1 MTTARW
7 TSMPSPIGP
16 LLLAAD
22 AQGQLTG
29 VFMDVRAHDR
39 GTVQPGWV
47 RDDDAFSAARRQL
60 DEYFAG
66 TRTTFGLALN
76 PAGTPFQRLVW
87 DALRAIPYGEVRSY
101 GAIAEQ
107 IGRPG
112 AARAVGL
119 ANGSNP
125 IAVIVPCHRVIGAS
139 GALTGYGG
147 GLPRKQF
154 LLDLEARVVSGQ
166 AALYA

>member
-1 MTTARW
+1 MTATRW
-7 TSMPSPIGP
+7 TSMPSPIGT
-16 LLLAAD
+16 LLLTAD
-22 AQGQLTG
+22 EQRRLTG
-29 VFMDVRAHDR
+29 VFMDVRSHGP

-47 RDDDAFSAARRQL
+47 RDDDTFGAAVRQL
-60 DEYFAG
+60 GEYFAG
-66 TRTTFGLALN
+66 TRTTFDLALN
-76 PAGTPFQRLVW
+76 PSGTPFQRLVW
-87 DALRAIPYGEVRSY
+87 DALRTIPYGEVRSY
-101 GAIAEQ
+101 GEIAEQ

-154 LLDLEARVVSGQ
+154 LLDLESRVLSGQ
-166 AALYA
+166 ASLIP